1 MYVNVTRPSGPA
13 MTSSMHAINH
23 LDVNE
28 VNKANEMLNKGY
40 KPYIR
45 SPFNVWSE
53 VVQGEDGATNF
64 MTGAGGFLQ
73 SIFNGFFG
81 IRLHL
86 DHLEIK
92 RPTLP
97 DKCRKLFANGF
108 SYLNSK
114 FTLKLAAKKV
124 QITFTKLGD
133 ELMMMTDDAKETILI
148 AENITCERH

>member
-28 VNKANEMLNKGY
+28 VNKANEMLNKSY

-92 RPTLP
+92 CPRLP
-97 DKCRKLFANGF
+97 EKCRKLFGYGF

-114 FTLKLAAKKV
+114 FTVKLAAKTV
-124 QITFTKLGD
+124 QIIFTKLGD
-133 ELMMMTDDAKETILI
+133 ELIMMRDDAKETILI
-148 AENITCERH
+148 AENITCEKH